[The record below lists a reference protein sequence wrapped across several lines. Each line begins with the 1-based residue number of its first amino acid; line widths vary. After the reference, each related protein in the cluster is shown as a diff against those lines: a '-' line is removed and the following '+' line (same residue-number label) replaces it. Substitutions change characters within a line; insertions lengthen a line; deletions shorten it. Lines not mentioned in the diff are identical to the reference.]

1 MDIWNKLEHA
11 DKPIVLYGMGDGADK
26 ILHVF
31 ERYDIKVSAI
41 FASDEF
47 VRGHS
52 FRGFRVM
59 KLAEV
64 CEIYVDFII
73 VVAFATELPDVINRI
88 HSLAEQFEL
97 YIPDVPVVGDD
108 IFDEEFY
115 QTNLERIQTARN
127 LLYDEESKNVYDNII
142 NYKLTG
148 ELRYLTDTE
157 SVNHDILKPWQYTSY
172 ADLGAYNGD
181 TVRKMI
187 DSAPN
192 LKQIY
197 AFEPDSR
204 NFNKLKTIPNIQAYN
219 IAAWNE
225 RTTLKFDR
233 RGGRNSRVG
242 RGEYEIEADSLDN
255 ILNGH
260 PVDHIKYD
268 VEGAEFEALKGS
280 SETIK
285 KYSPD
290 LTVSIYHRSGDI
302 FELISYV
309 HELNPSYRLYIRR
322 YPYIPAWDLNLY
334 AVI

>member
-1 MDIWNKLEHA
+1 MDIWNKLQRS

-31 ERYDIKVSAI
+31 ERYNIKVSAI

-59 KLAEV
+59 KLTDV
-64 CEIYVDFII
+64 REIYDDFII
-73 VVAFATELPDVINRI
+73 VVAFATELPDVICRI
-88 HSLAEQFEL
+88 RTLAEQFEL
-97 YIPDVPVVGDD
+97 YIPDVPVVGDE
-108 IFDEEFY
+108 IFNEEFY
-115 QTNLERIQTARN
+115 QINFKRIQNARD
-127 LLYDEESKNVYDNII
+127 LLYDAESKDVYDNII

-148 ELRYLTDTE
+148 ELRYLTATE
-157 SVNHDILKPWQYTSY
+157 NLNHNILNSLQYTSY

-181 TVRKMI
+181 TVRKML

-204 NFNKLKTIPNIQAYN
+204 NFNKLTTIPNIHAYN
-219 IAAWNE
+219 LAAWSE
-225 RTTLKFDR
+225 QTTLKFDP

-242 RGEYEIEADSLDN
+242 QGKHEIQADSLDN
-255 ILNGH
+255 ILNGR

-268 VEGAEFEALKGS
+268 VEGAELK
-280 SETIK
+280 
-285 KYSPD
+285 
-290 LTVSIYHRSGDI
+290 R
-302 FELISYV
+302 
-309 HELNPSYRLYIRR
+309 
-322 YPYIPAWDLNLY
+322 
-334 AVI
+334 